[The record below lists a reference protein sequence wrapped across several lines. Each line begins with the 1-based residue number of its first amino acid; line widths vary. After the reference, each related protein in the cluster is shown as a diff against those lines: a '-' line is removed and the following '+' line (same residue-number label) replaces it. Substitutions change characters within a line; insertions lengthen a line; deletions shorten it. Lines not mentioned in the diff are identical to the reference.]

1 MSEFSIDKDEKEI
14 LFNPLNSYKIQ
25 KVEEKQKGSKQYL
38 EIVLSY
44 GEIAR
49 IQTVEANKLN
59 PE

>member
-25 KVEEKQKGSKQYL
+25 KVEEKQKGYW

-49 IQTVEANKLN
+49 IQTVEASKLN